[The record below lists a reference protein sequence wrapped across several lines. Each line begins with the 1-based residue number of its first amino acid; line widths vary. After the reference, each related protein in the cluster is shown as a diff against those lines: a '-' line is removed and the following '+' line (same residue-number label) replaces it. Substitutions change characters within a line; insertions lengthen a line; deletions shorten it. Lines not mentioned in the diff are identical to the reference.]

1 MLHDF
6 FSKAKNHFKASKPF
20 VLYRKPS
27 ETTVNG
33 LFQNDDELH
42 YVEDFS
48 KSGFVFAPFNAD
60 DKIILLQPDE
70 KHVVEYTAS
79 ESTKELA
86 SIPLEADDDQKEF
99 HINLVRKGIE
109 LIEKDELKKV
119 VLSRKLEVVTNKSAF
134 TLFEAL
140 LANYSNAFCYLWYHP
155 RIGLWLGATPEIL
168 LRTENKQLK
177 TMSLAGTKKVEEG
190 KAPVWEKKE
199 LEEQK
204 LVTDYIASA
213 LEFSVANLTISETE
227 SLKAG
232 SLWHLRTS
240 VSGRLSAYNLK
251 EIITALHPTP
261 AVCGLPKIQAKAFI
275 LAHENYD
282 REYYTGFLGELNFK
296 EENFRSG
303 NRRNRENQA
312 YRTVKNTTS
321 LYVNLR
327 CMQLKDKKALVYVGG
342 GITQESDP
350 EKEWE
355 ETVAKSNTML
365 KVVL

>member
-1 MLHDF
+1 MLHDLF
-6 FSKAKNHFKASKPF
+6 YKAKNHFKASKPF

-27 ETTVNG
+27 ESTVNG
-33 LFQNDDELH
+33 VFQKDDVLH

-48 KSGFVFAPFNAD
+48 KTGFIFAPFNTD
-60 DKIILLQPDE
+60 DRIVLLQSDE
-70 KHVVEYTAS
+70 RHEAEYIAS
-79 ESTKELA
+79 ESIKDLA
-86 SIPLEADDDQKEF
+86 SLSVVQDDAQKEF
-99 HINLVRKGIE
+99 HINLVQKAIE
-109 LIEKDELKKV
+109 AIENAGVKKV
-119 VLSRKLEVVTNKSAF
+119 VLSRKLEVGTRKSAF
-134 TLFEAL
+134 TLFDAL
-140 LANYSNAFCYLWYHP
+140 LASYSNAFCYLWYHP
-155 RIGLWLGATPEIL
+155 KVGLWLGATPEIL

-190 KAPVWEKKE
+190 KAPVWGTKE

-204 LVTDYIASA
+204 LVTDYIVAA
-213 LEFSVANLTISETE
+213 LESSVDNLTISETE
-227 SLKAG
+227 SVRAG

-240 VSGRLSAYNLK
+240 VSGRLATYNLK
-251 EIITALHPTP
+251 EIIAALHPTP
-261 AVCGLPKIQAKAFI
+261 AVCGLPKAQAKAFI
-275 LAHENYD
+275 LENENYA

-296 EENFRSG
+296 EENFRSS

-312 YRTVKNTTS
+312 YKTVKNTTS

-342 GITQESDP
+342 GITHESDP

-355 ETVAKSNTML
+355 ETAAKSNTML